1 MPLTG
6 AATYQ
11 NAKRIILRRY
21 FTFDKTECTQIRR
34 GRVVYKEYTKLPI
47 IFLYTL
53 RIREIQQTNL
63 SFIQVV

>member
-34 GRVVYKEYTKLPI
+34 GRVGGVQRIYKIANYFPI
-47 IFLYTL
+47 HTAH
-53 RIREIQQTNL
+53 T
-63 SFIQVV
+63 